1 MPNNRAP
8 FIQFESSRISR
19 IPGRQYGG
27 AIIIFN
33 LIFVTSITLSFPIL
47 LIPLI
52 EIVSSF
58 SYFFFLSFRFS
69 FSNKPPLDWQP
80 IAITP
85 QLFAFSIFSSHN
97 LTISERETTVSS
109 TYNHRY
115 VLPKL
120 QFSVWIFN
128 WRKETWWVA
137 RRGEGNAS
145 ENCSKW
151 EQFVAGLT
159 LRDLQCSLTDGSN
172 GFFTFVI
179 IIYIY
184 I

>member
-1 MPNNRAP
+1 MKL
-8 FIQFESSRISR
+8 FLLF
-19 IPGRQYGG
+19 
-27 AIIIFN
+27 
-33 LIFVTSITLSFPIL
+33 LI
-47 LIPLI
+47 
-52 EIVSSF
+52 
-58 SYFFFLSFRFS
+58 FFFLSFRFS
-69 FSNKPPLDWQP
+69 FFNKPPLDWQP

-137 RRGEGNAS
+137 RGGKGNAS

-159 LRDLQCSLTDGSN
+159 LRDLQCLLTDGSN

-184 I
+184 IDCLLILWNKIRILFALIISYYFLSMIYYYSLCSKYFSIEHIKIF